1 MLSRSCWQQGSRICY
16 YYYGLGPVQDWCR
29 RDPLRS
35 TWCKPGRH
43 SRAGRRRSAL
53 PTMPEKTRACVSGCQ
68 SKFAAFRMPA
78 TFRGVRAGSFAQ
90 HCWQS
95 AAHGG
100 CQGGAA
106 NSGMPRELTPRKHL
120 WAAAIL
126 LHAQDGAVRVHAGA
140 VAAGAVC
147 VCVQMCIRFP
157 EAQSCRPGRVPSL
170 RCAACCAEQAR
181 P

>member
-1 MLSRSCWQQGSRICY
+1 MSSGNSSPMLSRSCWQQGSRICY
-16 YYYGLGPVQDWCR
+16 YYYGLGPVQDWC
-29 RDPLRS
+29 S
-35 TWCKPGRH
+35 
-43 SRAGRRRSAL
+43 RRRSAL

-126 LHAQDGAVRVHAGA
+126 LHAQYSAVRVHAVA
-140 VAAGAVC
+140 VAAGGKGARVTRPNSLSGSR
-147 VCVQMCIRFP
+147 QARNP
-157 EAQSCRPGRVPSL
+157 QCRPAAPSL
-170 RCAACCAEQAR
+170 SGNLSEHT
-181 P
+181 PLL